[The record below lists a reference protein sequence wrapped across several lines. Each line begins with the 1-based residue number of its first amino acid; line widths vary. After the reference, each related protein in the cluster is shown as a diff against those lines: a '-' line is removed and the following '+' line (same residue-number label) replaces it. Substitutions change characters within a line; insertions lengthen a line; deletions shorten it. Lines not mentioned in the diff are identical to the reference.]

1 MTVTNLWYV
10 CSNWMPS
17 SKVHIYSVSGGR
29 LFDYTYFEDVL
40 HDCGDSVVL
49 SFMYNATTDSMTINT
64 K

>member
-1 MTVTNLWYV
+1 MTVTNLWYT

-29 LFDYTYFEDVL
+29 FFDYTNFEDVL
-40 HDCGDSVVL
+40 CDCGDSVVL
-49 SFMYNATTDSMTINT
+49 SFMYDATTDSMAINT